1 MEFFIQNAWAQNGPT
16 PPGFGDLLVI
26 AGALIFIYFTV
37 FRPQQKKTKEQKKM
51 VEALAKG
58 DEIITTGG
66 LLGRI
71 VDLGDNFLLL
81 EIGKGVQVK
90 VQRGAVSMVVP
101 KGTGKSL

>member
-1 MEFFIQNAWAQNGPT
+1 MDFFISNAWAGNGPIT
-16 PPGFGDLLVI
+16 PGFGDLIVI
-26 AGALIFIYFTV
+26 AGALLFIYLTV
-37 FRPQQKKTKEQKKM
+37 LRPQQKKAKEQKKM

-58 DEIITTGG
+58 DEVITTGG

-81 EIGKGVQVK
+81 EISKGIQVK
-90 VQRGAVSMVVP
+90 VQRGAVTMTVP